1 MAKAINTRRRRALKT
16 GLQGLGLSGLLTGCG
31 SLSKVLDDEIKLD
44 PDSHTESPQRLGGKK
59 PTSAKEQGS
68 AITNHGQAPEKN
80 PRITTESPAHAQRQ
94 DESSSINILSLL
106 KLPTIEREFRA
117 AWVASVANIDWPS
130 KPGLSSA
137 SLRAEI
143 DRICTQAAFIGLNAL
158 IVQIRPSADALYA
171 SAIEPTSEFLVGQ
184 QGAALADGFD
194 PLSYWIQ
201 SCKQHGLEFHAWFNP
216 YRARHASAK
225 SGFHAKHLAK
235 QQPKLVVKYGDQ
247 WWMNPA
253 EPKALEWSLHVIDDV
268 VSRYDID
275 GVHLDDYFYPYPI
288 QAKDKKQSA
297 LDFPDETQYKRYRQL
312 GGRLDKPDWRRS
324 HVDTMVQ
331 KLYQRVHKQK
341 PWVRVGISPFGIG
354 KPALRPAGIQGFSQY
369 DQLFADVERWCS
381 EAWLDYLAPQLYWKI
396 EQQSQSFEVL
406 LNYWSERLGS
416 KRHLWPGLYTSS
428 IGQAGRMWTS
438 SEILDQIQRQGRQPL
453 ATGHIHFSMVAL
465 LNNRDQIATLL
476 HKGPYQRPSLVP
488 SSPWLSKGRPERPQ
502 LIAPDQRG
510 LLSWERPLGSQPWGT
525 TATRWVLH
533 HRANEQSPWSM
544 THGDVNLNPIIL
556 KAKEHYVLRLL
567 NRVGEAS
574 DAIAFTWQI

>member
-80 PRITTESPAHAQRQ
+80 PRITSESPAHAQRQ

-201 SCKQHGLEFHAWFNP
+201 SCKQLGLEFHAWFNP

-354 KPALRPAGIQGFSQY
+354 KPALRPAGIQGFS
-369 DQLFADVERWCS
+369 
-381 EAWLDYLAPQLYWKI
+381 
-396 EQQSQSFEVL
+396 
-406 LNYWSERLGS
+406 
-416 KRHLWPGLYTSS
+416 
-428 IGQAGRMWTS
+428 
-438 SEILDQIQRQGRQPL
+438 
-453 ATGHIHFSMVAL
+453 
-465 LNNRDQIATLL
+465 
-476 HKGPYQRPSLVP
+476 
-488 SSPWLSKGRPERPQ
+488 
-502 LIAPDQRG
+502 
-510 LLSWERPLGSQPWGT
+510 
-525 TATRWVLH
+525 
-533 HRANEQSPWSM
+533 
-544 THGDVNLNPIIL
+544 
-556 KAKEHYVLRLL
+556 
-567 NRVGEAS
+567 
-574 DAIAFTWQI
+574 